1 MPDKTIEDLELK
13 PIPEWDGYAASRCG
27 EIVSVKRTEKNGRG
41 GNHKTRILS
50 KSGYM
55 GYWRTTVWTKAKKLT
70 TGTHRLIALAWI
82 PNPENLPEVNHIN
95 GDRGDNRVEN
105 LEWATPSENRFHQHT
120 YKSHMTIKEM
130 KQEIEYWKDKAQR
143 AEAFLRTIGKWEE
156 GA

>member
-1 MPDKTIEDLELK
+1 MPDKIIEDLELK
-13 PIPEWDGYAASRCG
+13 PIPEWAGYAASKCG
-27 EIVSVKRTEKNGRG
+27 EIVSAKRTEKNGRG

-120 YKSHMTIKEM
+120 YKSHMVIKEM
-130 KQEIEYWKDKAQR
+130 QQEIKYWKVKAQR
-143 AEAFLRTIGKWEE
+143 AEAFLRATGKWVES
-156 GA
+156 